1 MDIILS
7 KSMEKYRYEK
17 NIDIIFSMYIIFEY
31 GYNIEYVY
39 NFWIWILK
47 I

>member
-39 NFWIWILK
+39 NF
-47 I
+47 